1 MRFSTFSTGFSTTKG
16 HQPYTHRNSGRS
28 FLVSFGQK
36 CGHSAFYKKE
46 SRRIFFAFYKPFLS
60 GDLFFSNLEWLTPKF
75 STPGRCRFS
84 VWKRRGKL
92 QFSTLFLSRP
102 NPLSRLRRQL
112 PLRGKASPAPGEDV
126 AQRQKGESGCDQR
139 EQTERVRMLS
149 VSPEALP
156 LGELDAKRPERAR
169 MLPGRPGAP
178 GMQKAPRA
186 STFACPRGST

>member
-46 SRRIFFAFYKPFLS
+46 SRRIFFAFYKPFPS
-60 GDLFFSNLEWLTPKF
+60 GDLFFSNLEWTGPKF

-92 QFSTLFLSRP
+92 QFSTPFFPGRTLS
-102 NPLSRLRRQL
+102 
-112 PLRGKASPAPGEDV
+112 V
-126 AQRQKGESGCDQR
+126 ACGDHR
-139 EQTERVRMLS
+139 EQTERVGCKNKPSRADK
-149 VSPEALP
+149 V
-156 LGELDAKRPERAR
+156 PERAYKTIFYALAAAHTR
-169 MLPGRPGAP
+169 VCSGAGVSYALSLSGYTSQRRFCHP
-178 GMQKAPRA
+178 
-186 STFACPRGST
+186 

>member
-60 GDLFFSNLEWLTPKF
+60 GDLFFSNLEWLASKF
-75 STPGRCRFS
+75 STLGRCRFS

-92 QFSTLFLSRP
+92 QFSTP
-102 NPLSRLRRQL
+102 EKCRRRAMMCRCAAMAGDRRFRMPAAL
-112 PLRGKASPAPGEDV
+112 LWASSAE
-126 AQRQKGESGCDQR
+126 K
-139 EQTERVRMLS
+139 
-149 VSPEALP
+149 
-156 LGELDAKRPERAR
+156 
-169 MLPGRPGAP
+169 
-178 GMQKAPRA
+178 
-186 STFACPRGST
+186 

>member
-1 MRFSTFSTGFSTTKG
+1 MRFSTFSTGFSTTKE

-60 GDLFFSNLEWLTPKF
+60 GDLFFSNLEWLAPKF

-92 QFSTLFLSRP
+92 QFSTPEKAAARGRAGSKLPQSRCARQIPLFVAARHLPPAGGSRP
-102 NPLSRLRRQL
+102 LGWGLWQY
-112 PLRGKASPAPGEDV
+112 GKV
-126 AQRQKGESGCDQR
+126 SG
-139 EQTERVRMLS
+139 
-149 VSPEALP
+149 
-156 LGELDAKRPERAR
+156 
-169 MLPGRPGAP
+169 
-178 GMQKAPRA
+178 
-186 STFACPRGST
+186 